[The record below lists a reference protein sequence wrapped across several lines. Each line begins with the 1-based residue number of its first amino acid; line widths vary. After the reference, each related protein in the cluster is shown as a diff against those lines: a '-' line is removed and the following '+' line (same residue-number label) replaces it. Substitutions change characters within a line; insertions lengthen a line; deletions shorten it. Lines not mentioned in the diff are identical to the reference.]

1 MTPNNHGRA
10 STYAL
15 FFGLVLVCVALFVSG
30 VGESVARSAS
40 QAYQEQSMSF
50 QRQVAQTA
58 AQQVVAPKQEDPA
71 PPPST
76 MHISTPTPV
85 KAIYM
90 SECAVGTP
98 SLRDNLVKL
107 IDDTELNAVV
117 IDIKDYTGKL
127 SFTPDNPALADSVSS
142 QCGAT
147 DMKEFI
153 QKLHDK
159 NIYVIGRITTF
170 QDPYYTS
177 LHPELA
183 VKLTSNHDAVWKDYK
198 GLAFIDVGAKP
209 YWDYIVSIAT
219 SSYAV
224 GFDEL
229 NFDYIRFPSDGPMKD
244 AYYSWDQG
252 QSKSESLEH
261 FYQYLNQQ
269 LKPTGV
275 VMSADLF
282 GMVTTNY
289 DDLNI
294 GQVLERALPYFDFI
308 DPMVYPSHYPKG
320 FNGYSDVN
328 AHSYDIVNFSLSHA
342 VARTIGTTTSI
353 GSFAYTRI
361 GTSTP
366 AVYEKPAYPASKI
379 RPWLQSF
386 DYPVTYTADM
396 VAQQIKANTDAGL
409 DSYLFWDPANKYRS
423 LREVLTAASATTTGE

>member
-1 MTPNNHGRA
+1 MTPSNRGRA

-15 FFGLVLVCVALFVSG
+15 LLGLVLVCVALFVSG
-30 VGESVARSAS
+30 VGESVAHSAS
-40 QAYQEQSMSF
+40 QAYQEQSINF
-50 QRQVAQTA
+50 QRQVTQTA
-58 AQQVVAPKQEDPA
+58 AQKIVTPKQDDPV
-71 PPPST
+71 PLPSAA
-76 MHISTPTPV
+76 HIPTPTPV

-98 SLRDNLVKL
+98 SLRDSLVNL
-107 IDDTELNAVV
+107 IDTTELNAVV

-127 SFTPDNPALADSVSS
+127 SFTPDNPALADSVSD
-142 QCGAT
+142 QCGAA
-147 DMKEFI
+147 DMKDFI

-170 QDPYYTS
+170 QDPYYTK
-177 LHPELA
+177 LHPDLA
-183 VKLTSNHDAVWKDYK
+183 VKLVSDHNAVWKDYK

-209 YWDYIVSIAT
+209 YWDYVVSIAT
-219 SSYAV
+219 SSYAE

-342 VARTIGTTTSI
+342 VERTIATTTKI
-353 GSFAYTRI
+353 DSFAYTRI
-361 GTSTP
+361 GSSSP
-366 AVYEKPAYPASKI
+366 ALYEKPSYSASKI

-386 DYPVTYTADM
+386 DYPVTYTPEM
-396 VAQQIKANTDAGL
+396 VADQIRANTAAGL

-423 LREVLTAASATTTGE
+423 LREVLASATSTTE

>member
-1 MTPNNHGRA
+1 
-10 STYAL
+10 
-15 FFGLVLVCVALFVSG
+15 
-30 VGESVARSAS
+30 
-40 QAYQEQSMSF
+40 
-50 QRQVAQTA
+50 
-58 AQQVVAPKQEDPA
+58 
-71 PPPST
+71 
-76 MHISTPTPV
+76 
-85 KAIYM
+85 M

-127 SFTPDNPALADSVSS
+127 SFTPDNSALADSVSS
-142 QCGAT
+142 ACGAT

-170 QDPYYTS
+170 QDPYYTKV
-177 LHPELA
+177 HPELA
-183 VKLTSNHDAVWKDYK
+183 VKRVSDKEAVWKDYK

-209 YWDYIVSIAT
+209 YWDYLVSIAT

-244 AYYSWDQG
+244 AYYSWDVG
-252 QSKSESLEH
+252 QDKPEALEH
-261 FYQYLNQQ
+261 FYQYLNQH

-308 DPMVYPSHYPKG
+308 DPMVYPSHYPSG
-320 FNGYSDVN
+320 FHGYAKVN
-328 AHSYDIVNFSLSHA
+328 DHAYDIVNFAMSQA
-342 VARTIGTTTSI
+342 VKRTIATTTSI

-361 GTSTP
+361 GSSTP
-366 AVYEKPAYPASKI
+366 SLYEKPSYPASKM

-386 DYPVTYTADM
+386 DYPVTYTPDM

-423 LREVLTAASATTTGE
+423 LREVLASATSTGEIE